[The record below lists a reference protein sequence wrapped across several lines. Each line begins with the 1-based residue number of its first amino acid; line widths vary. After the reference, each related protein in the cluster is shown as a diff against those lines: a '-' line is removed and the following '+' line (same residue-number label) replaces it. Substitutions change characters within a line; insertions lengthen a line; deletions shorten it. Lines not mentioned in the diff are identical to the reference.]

1 VRIGIDLMGGDRPAL
16 ELFPALIEACGLYH
30 YKHTLVA
37 FVQHSLVADL
47 QAIVDKMLPSEGRRA
62 LELVTASSYITM
74 EESPLLAVR
83 RKKDSSMAAAIR
95 LLASG
100 ELDAVVSM
108 GNTGALVATSMLYLP
123 MLPGIERAGLLVLL
137 PSAKKDV
144 IVVDV
149 GANIEPKPEHLVS
162 YARMAEAYYRAFF
175 STERPKI
182 GLLNVGAEELKGTA
196 WHKRAYQLLEEALG
210 RQFVGNVEGR
220 VVFEGQIDILITDGF
235 SGNVF
240 LKTCEGVAS
249 FLTDYLSDRM
259 SKFGGAKNSS
269 IVAHLH
275 KQFNY
280 SQRPGALL
288 CGVGGLVMK
297 CHGHSSLPAIVSGIK
312 GAISLVEAGVI
323 SRIRSELGKSQLT
336 RL

>member
-1 VRIGIDLMGGDRPAL
+1 MGGDRPAL
-16 ELFPALIEACGLYH
+16 ELFPALIEVCKFYH
-30 YKHTLVA
+30 YEHTLVA
-37 FVQHSLVADL
+37 FVQHSLVSEL
-47 QAIVDKMLPSEGRRA
+47 QALVDSYLPPEGKRKI
-62 LELVTASSYITM
+62 ELVSTSSYITM
-74 EESPLLAVR
+74 DESPLLAVR
-83 RKKDSSMAAAIR
+83 RKKDSSMAAAMR

-100 ELDAVVSM
+100 ELDGVVSM

-123 MLPGIERAGLLVLL
+123 MLPTIERAALLVSL

-144 IVVDV
+144 LVLDV
-149 GANIEPKPEHLVS
+149 GANIEPKPEHLVN
-162 YARMAEAYYRAFF
+162 YARMAMAYHKAFF
-175 STERPKI
+175 STETCKV

-196 WHKRAYQLLEEALG
+196 WHKRAYQLLEETLQE
-210 RQFVGNVEGR
+210 QFVGNVEGR
-220 VVFEGQIDILITDGF
+220 IVFEGQIDILVTDGF

-249 FLTDYLSDRM
+249 FLTDYLSYKM
-259 SKFGGAKNSS
+259 TKFGGVKSSS

-288 CGVGGLVMK
+288 CGVGGLVVK

-312 GAISLVEAGVI
+312 GAIALAQAQVVP
-323 SRIRSELGKSQLT
+323 RIATYLSS
-336 RL
+336 